1 MKGNPEVITSLQGAV
16 SALWSAAT
24 EYHLAARVLKHKDL
38 HSLGHKLKGF
48 GEGAE
53 DAFNLLLKQVLFLGG
68 KPTVTTD
75 PVTDDY
81 ASVGDIF
88 ERLNTRETALAAQ
101 LNDGYAICLADKDA
115 DSGHDIK
122 NVLHCVEGRIEWL
135 ERQLDAINECGGL
148 TAYYAAKI
156 SG

>member
-1 MKGNPEVITSLQGAV
+1 MKGNPEVITSLQGLV
-16 SALWSAAT
+16 SSLWSTAT

-38 HSLGHKLKGF
+38 QSLGHKLKVF
-48 GEGAE
+48 GECSE
-53 DAFNLLLKQVLFLGG
+53 DGFNLLVKQVLFLGG

-81 ASVGDIF
+81 ATVGDIF
-88 ERLNTRETALAAQ
+88 ERLNTRETALAVQ
-101 LNDGYAICLADKDA
+101 LNDSYAICLANKDA
-115 DSGHDIK
+115 DSGHDVK
-122 NVLHCVEGRIEWL
+122 NVLHHVEGRVEWL